1 MSRGGSLQASGEV
14 VEASAITLQ
23 VGGSLSAGALKLSGG
38 ALKATSG
45 TTEVKG
51 TIKRPSGAKVA

>member
-1 MSRGGSLQASGEV
+1 MNLVQAPDFLQ
-14 VEASAITLQ
+14 EAPTITLQ
-23 VGGSLSAGALKLSGG
+23 VGGSLTAGALKLAGG

-51 TIKRPSGAKVA
+51 TIKRPSGAKVQ